1 MTNHRCR
8 NIILKLTQQDME
20 TQLGKMLGYT
30 NTESVIFDSGVSCT
44 ADGLNSI
51 IETRNYLC
59 HAYYNIQNWSFI
71 SASFSQYLIELIL
84 LKSS

>member
-1 MTNHRCR
+1 MA
-8 NIILKLTQQDME
+8 
-20 TQLGKMLGYT
+20 
-30 NTESVIFDSGVSCT
+30 F
-44 ADGLNSI
+44 
-51 IETRNYLC
+51 IETLNYLC